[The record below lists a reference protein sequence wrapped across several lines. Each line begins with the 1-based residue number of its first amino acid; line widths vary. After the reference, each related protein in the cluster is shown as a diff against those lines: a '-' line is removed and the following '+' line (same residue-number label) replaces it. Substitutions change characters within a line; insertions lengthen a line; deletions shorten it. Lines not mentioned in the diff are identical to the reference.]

1 MNKEK
6 RQNNPLSSDHFWLPQ
21 WQFYTRCKSIVVNAS
36 VIFYSSSLSQVFLR
50 CSIHPSRISY
60 LSTKYSK
67 IELSQAK
74 VVVFVFLELLG
85 QHLVTLENQISTGP
99 LCNWSVNLLIPV
111 VFHQWTLPNSLR
123 MWSVFTYF
131 SWHKNTKKLVN
142 ERSQLPVFVLVGGP
156 LFSPASSS
164 RNGTDQPSSLPW
176 TPAL

>member
-1 MNKEK
+1 MAKKTWEITSSLSGAQHFSRSLLLACHVILSPVARNLKSESWLVNKEK

-74 VVVFVFLELLG
+74 VVVLLCVFG
-85 QHLVTLENQISTGP
+85 TSRPTFGYTGKSDF
-99 LCNWSVNLLIPV
+99 NRA
-111 VFHQWTLPNSLR
+111 SL
-123 MWSVFTYF
+123 
-131 SWHKNTKKLVN
+131 
-142 ERSQLPVFVLVGGP
+142 
-156 LFSPASSS
+156 
-164 RNGTDQPSSLPW
+164 
-176 TPAL
+176 